1 MSNGFI
7 ARIKEDIQTVFKKD
21 PAARNVIE
29 VLFCYP
35 GLQAVWMHRIAHF
48 LWAHKFYFVARFL
61 SHLNRFLTG
70 IEIHPG
76 ARIGRRFFIDHGSG
90 VVIGETA
97 EIGDDVLVYQG
108 VVLGGVSLE
117 KKKRHPTIGNR
128 VLIGSGAIL
137 LGPIE
142 VGNDAKIGAASLV
155 IKDVPA
161 HTIAVGVPARIGLGV
176 TVQEIQELGHSK
188 LPDPIAETFS
198 LLVKR
203 IEALEQRLG
212 GTEQNQN
219 VMVDADNNSDAK
231 MLELLGLFSISEEL
245 NRGAGI

>member
-1 MSNGFI
+1 MSNGFM
-7 ARIKEDIQTVFKKD
+7 ARVKEDIQTVFKKD
-21 PAARNVIE
+21 PAARNVLE

-48 LWAHKFYFVARFL
+48 IWAHKFYFVARFL

-97 EIGDDVLVYQG
+97 EIGDDVLIYQG

-128 VLIGSGAIL
+128 VLIGTGSIL
-137 LGPIE
+137 LGPISI
-142 VGNDAKIGAASLV
+142 GDDAKIGAASLV

-161 HTIAVGVPARIGLGV
+161 NTVAVGVPARVGSGV
-176 TVQEIQELGHSK
+176 SGKEMQELGHSK
-188 LPDPIAETFS
+188 LPDPIADIFN
-198 LLVKR
+198 LLAKKIEFMEKR
-203 IEALEQRLG
+203 LVGVEQK
-212 GTEQNQN
+212 QNILI
-219 VMVDADNNSDAK
+219 DADRNMDVK
-231 MLELLGLFSISEEL
+231 ILEILGLFPMSEEF